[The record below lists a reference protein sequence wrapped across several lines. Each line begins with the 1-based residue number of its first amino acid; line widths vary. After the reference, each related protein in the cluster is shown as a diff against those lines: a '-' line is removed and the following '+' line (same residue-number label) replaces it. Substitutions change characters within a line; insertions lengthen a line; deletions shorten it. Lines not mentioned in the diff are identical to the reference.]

1 MKKIVFTFG
10 RMNPP
15 TIGHQKLVDKIISTA
30 KKEKADAKVFLSHS
44 QNNKKDPLNYA
55 EKIRFARKAFGKV
68 IQQSNSKTIIQ
79 ILKELEKGGYT
90 DIVLVV
96 GSDRVGEFSGLLNKY
111 NGRDYNFDS
120 IDVVSAGARDP
131 DAVGVEG
138 MSASKL
144 RALAIQGDFDTFK
157 TGLPKKLNDRDAKDA
172 YDTIRAVIKE
182 DLDEQKKPLSISQ
195 RKAIGRRM
203 KRLAPKLQRI
213 KKMKARKM
221 ADAQTIQKRAQ
232 KAAINLIRKKV
243 AGKKG
248 QNYANLSPGDKM
260 NVDRLV
266 AKKSAIIAKLAKKLI
281 PATRKK
287 EIARLKSLRKGQ
299 KNESFDAMFES
310 VILERQDSDI
320 KDREGSQPAKYHSG
334 LAKST
339 KKKRDAQFQKAAKKD
354 SGDPSAYP
362 DKHIGDSDAKTRT
375 SKHTKKFRQMF
386 GESEVD
392 ATKARIEREK
402 NLDKRKHDRMMDQ
415 ARSSDTRDKNR
426 EKNEALKNPYKGKSD
441 LDLKRKLSS
450 FETQLADL
458 IKKSRGRQRRDIEGE
473 IRDMENKVQ
482 QVRSALKE
490 EFSFDLTENAKAA
503 LQKKADKT
511 GIPYGILKK
520 VYDRGMAAWR
530 TGHRPGASQQQWAFA
545 RVNSFAT
552 KGKGTWGKADK
563 DLADKVRA
571 SKKESLGEAVSDE
584 MDPRD
589 HVVSKDGKFQVVNKD
604 GEVVKTFDNR
614 KDANE
619 FAISNH
625 DNLMESKMSDDIDRL
640 KSKTIQKKRYN
651 SAAKILKDIIKRKK
665 AEAKK
670 KGVPVRHGNE
680 YYAGV
685 VAKQYDVNPRV
696 LRTMAEQMI
705 VEEGGAGEFGSTK
718 LRKKYQKETPCQ
730 ECTDM
735 YDDLV
740 IEAAE
745 YQGRKVDLNNPFRLP
760 TGSKKKFGV
769 YVKNDKG
776 NVIKVTFGDPNME
789 IKRDDPERR
798 KNFRARHNCDDKK
811 DKTKAGY
818 WSCYQWRASAKV
830 DN

>member
-1 MKKIVFTFG
+1 VLNTPSKLKQLQASRKRLSNLTGEGGCHSVPTCTLSLRETRMKKVVFTFG

-15 TIGHQKLVDKIISTA
+15 TIGHQKLVDKINSTA
-30 KKEKADAKVFLSHS
+30 RKEKADAKVFLSHS

-55 EKIRFARKAFGKV
+55 EKIRFARKAFGRV

-96 GSDRVGEFSGLLNKY
+96 GSDRVSEFSGLLNKY
-111 NGRDYNFDS
+111 NGKDYNFDS

-144 RALAIQGDFDTFK
+144 RALAVEGDFDTFK
-157 TGLPKKLNDRDAKDA
+157 TGLPKKLSDRDAKDV
-172 YDTIRAVIKE
+172 YDTIRSVITE

-221 ADAQTIQKRAQ
+221 ADGQTIQKRAQ

-266 AKKSAIIAKLAKKLI
+266 AKKSAIISKLAKKLI
-281 PATRKK
+281 PVTRKK

-299 KNESFDAMFES
+299 KDESFDAMFES

-339 KKKRDAQFQKAAKKD
+339 KKKRDTQFQKAAKKD

-362 DKHIGDSDAKTRT
+362 DKHVGDSDAKTRT
-375 SKHTKKFRQMF
+375 SKHTKKYRQMF
-386 GESEVD
+386 GEKEVD
-392 ATKARIEREK
+392 QVKARIEREK
-402 NLDKRKHDRMMDQ
+402 ASDKKKHDRMMDR
-415 ARSSDTRDKNR
+415 ARTSDTKSKN
-426 EKNEALKNPYKGKSD
+426 
-441 LDLKRKLSS
+441 
-450 FETQLADL
+450 
-458 IKKSRGRQRRDIEGE
+458 
-473 IRDMENKVQ
+473 Q
-482 QVRSALKE
+482 QTE
-490 EFSFDLTENAKAA
+490 EFDLTENAKAA

-571 SKKESLGEAVSDE
+571 SKKESLGEAISDE

-625 DNLMESKMSDDIDRL
+625 DDLMESKMSDDIDRI
-640 KSKTIQKKRYN
+640 KAKTVQKKRYTA
-651 SAAKILKDIIKRKK
+651 AAKILKDIIKKKK

-735 YDDLV
+735 YDDLIV
-740 IEAAE
+740 EAAE

-789 IKRDDPERR
+789 IKRDDPGRR